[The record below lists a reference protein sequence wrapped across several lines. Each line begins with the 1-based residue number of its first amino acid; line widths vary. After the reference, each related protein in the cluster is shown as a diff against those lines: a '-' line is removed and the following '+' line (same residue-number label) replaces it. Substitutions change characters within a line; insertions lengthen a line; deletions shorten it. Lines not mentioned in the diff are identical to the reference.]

1 LTVFELGFGVPVGD
15 FLEAFNPNLW
25 KNPAGAS
32 AAGSAAVAL

>member
-1 LTVFELGFGVPVGD
+1 LTVRKPEFGVPVGE